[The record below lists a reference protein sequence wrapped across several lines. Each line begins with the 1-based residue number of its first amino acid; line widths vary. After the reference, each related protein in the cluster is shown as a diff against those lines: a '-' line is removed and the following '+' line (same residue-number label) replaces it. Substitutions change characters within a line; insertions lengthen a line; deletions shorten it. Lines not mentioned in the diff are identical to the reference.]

1 MKQTKVENERPD
13 YMRLFFA
20 TNGFF
25 GFLDTETRRYYAF
38 PVKKYVR
45 GKKGQHLI
53 TIYVPESDIEMF
65 EYPGIFLEKMR
76 KEFPNPSVDSSNSGR
91 SEAEAERTARMPRP
105 SRMAGLEGDGA
116 SAKGEERSP
125 EVASG
130 GIPTTVKAGCKG
142 ADGKPKRSR
151 KRPVTSEAHP

>member
-1 MKQTKVENERPD
+1 MTRCVGIRLCHYCGGIIAAYTTHVCKDER
-13 YMRLFFA
+13 R
-20 TNGFF
+20 
-25 GFLDTETRRYYAF
+25 
-38 PVKKYVR
+38 KKALHNLKDALKNY
-45 GKKGQHLI
+45 
-53 TIYVPESDIEMF
+53 
-65 EYPGIFLEKMR
+65 
-76 KEFPNPSVDSSNSGR
+76 NPSVDSSNSGR

-151 KRPVTSEAHP
+151 KRPVTLVGGRNP